1 MSNTFKGNF
10 SATAIGSLPHTEVK
24 TACELMLK
32 SLPEIPCW
40 PQLPKYSMREDMLI
54 QYTEGL
60 PCAKINTD
68 GKTILIDVSQDTS
81 SALETFYEAY
91 LQNDPDLF
99 QISPENAVGFYEMI
113 KLLNTIPRKSLRAVK
128 GQVAGPITLAGSLKL
143 STGITA
149 LYHEE
154 FFDVIIKLLSM
165 KAYWQFTKLSSYG
178 LPVIIF
184 VDEPYL
190 TSFGS
195 AFMNISREK
204 TINALNEIYETIQT
218 HGGLTGT
225 HCCGNTDWAMLMETR
240 VNIVSFD
247 AYEFMDKYLMYWR
260 EIKTFLT
267 RGGYLA
273 WGIIPTSSKIT
284 SVSLDDLIKRLEEGI
299 QFLTDKGLSRTC
311 IKEQSIITPSC
322 GTGTLTIEEAEK
334 VMTLT
339 HELSAAMKEGSSP
352 K

>member
-1 MSNTFKGNF
+1 M
-10 SATAIGSLPHTEVK
+10 
-24 TACELMLK
+24 
-32 SLPEIPCW
+32 
-40 PQLPKYSMREDMLI
+40 
-54 QYTEGL
+54 
-60 PCAKINTD
+60 
-68 GKTILIDVSQDTS
+68 IDVSLDTS
-81 SALETFYEAY
+81 GALETFYDAY
-91 LQNDPDLF
+91 LQNNPDLF
-99 QISPENAVGFYEMI
+99 RMSPENAVGFYEMI
-113 KLLNTIPRKSLRAVK
+113 ELLNTIPQRSFRAVK

-154 FFDVIIKLLSM
+154 FFDVIIKLLAM
-165 KAYWQFTKLSSYG
+165 KAYWQFKKLSPYG
-178 LPVIIF
+178 VPVIIF

-204 TINALNEIYETIQT
+204 AINALNEIYETVQN

-225 HCCGNTDWAMLMETR
+225 HCCGNTDWAMLMESR

-260 EIKTFLT
+260 EIKTFLG

-273 WGIIPTSSKIT
+273 WGIVPTSSKIT
-284 SVSLDDLIKRLEEGI
+284 DVTLDELVKKLKEGI
-299 QFLTDKGLSRTC
+299 QFLTDKGLPEAY

-322 GTGTLTIEEAEK
+322 GTGTLTINEAEK

-339 HELSAAMKEGSSP
+339 YELSEVMKKDSLP